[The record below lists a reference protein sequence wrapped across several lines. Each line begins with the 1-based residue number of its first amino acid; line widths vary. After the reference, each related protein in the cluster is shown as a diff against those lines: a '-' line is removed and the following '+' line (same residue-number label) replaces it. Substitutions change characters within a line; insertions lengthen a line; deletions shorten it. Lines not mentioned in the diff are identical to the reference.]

1 MKKIVI
7 LFACMILFISCKQGN
22 SEIVRDFLEA
32 ANSFDKERTEL
43 FLTDSFM
50 FYKNDS
56 LNKSEYLASMDSLR
70 NVDSRAILLKIQDLD
85 SIVKTEEK
93 KCDIF
98 DSLLEVT
105 PNVVLKKTY
114 RFSDNKLKSV
124 TVDTVLYYNEHYKSL
139 NDEWTPFAF
148 YVENQ
153 YGKQEKEDFFRN
165 AKKYLADY
173 ASLSISERKE
183 NRTYANLQGVYVS
196 KDCPLFSALVFRGKK
211 TVSYYFSFI
220 RIPIATSYEID
231 ENLVKIKGDGADL
244 LFAIKDSK
252 TLIGEGMVE
261 GTFIKQE

>member
-1 MKKIVI
+1 
-7 LFACMILFISCKQGN
+7 MILFISCKQGN

-183 NRTYANLQGVYVS
+183 NRTYETFKAFMYLKIVLY
-196 KDCPLFSALVFRGKK
+196 LVR
-211 TVSYYFSFI
+211 
-220 RIPIATSYEID
+220 
-231 ENLVKIKGDGADL
+231 
-244 LFAIKDSK
+244 
-252 TLIGEGMVE
+252 
-261 GTFIKQE
+261 